1 MLVDAERN
9 WVGTHSLGRKHGLGN
24 LCAWRTDSGCS
35 KVRGTRHVLSQKP
48 CNEADDRR
56 DVLCVLTSSVVNSIY
71 GHKAFAPTTA
81 HNLQIKPSTHIT
93 MSDTMVYIGPLHAP
107 TMHCSPPPQRR
118 RTRGHL
124 RYAEDTHTDAIACKQ
139 FGDNAIVWRLCK
151 RASHGSKRDVQRR
164 SHEHDLITECS
175 EQSIKLCITKT
186 H

>member
-1 MLVDAERN
+1 
-9 WVGTHSLGRKHGLGN
+9 
-24 LCAWRTDSGCS
+24 
-35 KVRGTRHVLSQKP
+35 VLSHKP
-48 CNEADDRR
+48 CNEAVDRR
-56 DVLCVLTSSVVNSIY
+56 EVLCFLISSGGNSIY

-81 HNLQIKPSTHIT
+81 HNLQIKPITHIT
-93 MSDTMVYIGPLHAP
+93 MSDTMMYIGPLHAP

-124 RYAEDTHTDAIACKQ
+124 RYAEDTHTHTDAITCKQ
-139 FGDNAIVWRLCK
+139 VGDNAIVWRLCK

-164 SHEHDLITECS
+164 SHEHDLVTECN